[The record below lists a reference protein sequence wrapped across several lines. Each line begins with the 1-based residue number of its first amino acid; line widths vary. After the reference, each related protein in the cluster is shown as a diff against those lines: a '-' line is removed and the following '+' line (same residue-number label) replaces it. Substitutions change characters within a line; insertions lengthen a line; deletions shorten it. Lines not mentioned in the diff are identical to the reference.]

1 MHKRKELA
9 PRMKLRIKKLED
21 VAVVDTGGDI
31 LMVDEDQFRQAL
43 LGLLS
48 EGCLN
53 IVVNFAETD
62 YLCSS
67 SLGILAMII
76 KRVRE
81 RGGDLKLTNLSSKV
95 RKFFEVTRLEQ
106 MLEIFESV
114 EEAVK
119 SFRVEDEEEDPEELP

>member
-1 MHKRKELA
+1 
-9 PRMKLRIKKLED
+9 
-21 VAVVDTGGDI
+21 
-31 LMVDEDQFRQAL
+31 
-43 LGLLS
+43 
-48 EGCLN
+48 
-53 IVVNFAETD
+53 
-62 YLCSS
+62 
-67 SLGILAMII
+67 MII